1 MTDLGRL
8 QEWMQ
13 AVISHPGEID
23 EALRAAPGLQAA
35 EVIRPS
41 STLLPA
47 ERLAI
52 YQGMYPLRMEEAL
65 RSDYP
70 GLAHRVGAAA
80 FTALVGAYVAEWPSR
95 SYTLN
100 RLGDHL
106 PEFLRAGGGG
116 LRRPDLLADLATL
129 ERAVSEVFDAEEMP
143 SLTEAEIAAVA
154 PEAWGDAVLEPIA
167 ALRLLELR
175 YPVGLWLDAI
185 KAEGDA
191 HHPESRRRGGSGA
204 QPSRLRPRTLR
215 LARKD
220 SRLVVYRRRYAV
232 YREDL
237 DKPAHALL
245 ADLVA
250 GRPLGEAVEAALGRS
265 GAPAPERLT
274 GWFRGWAGAGLFS
287 AVRFP

>member
-23 EALRAAPGLQAA
+23 EALRAAPGLRAE

-41 STLLPA
+41 STLSPA

-70 GLAHRVGAAA
+70 GLAHLVGDAA
-80 FTALVGAYVAEWPSR
+80 FTALVRAYVAAWPSR

-100 RLGDHL
+100 RLGDQL
-106 PEFLRAGGGG
+106 PEFLRDGGGG

-129 ERAVSEVFDAEEMP
+129 ERAFSQVFDAEETP

-154 PEAWGDAVLEPIA
+154 PEAWADAVLEPIA
-167 ALRLLELR
+167 ALRLLALR

-185 KAEGDA
+185 KAEGEE
-191 HHPESRRRGGSGA
+191 HRHP
-204 QPSRLRPRTLR
+204 R

-232 YREDL
+232 YREEL
-237 DKPAHALL
+237 DKSAHALL

-250 GRPLGEAVEAALGRS
+250 GRPLGEAVEAALGRPR
-265 GAPAPERLT
+265 APAPERLT
-274 GWFRGWAGAGLFS
+274 GWFRGWAGAGLFR

>member
-1 MTDLGRL
+1 MSGLERL

-13 AVISHPGEID
+13 AVISHPGGID
-23 EALRAAPGLQAA
+23 EALAAAPGLRAA
-35 EVIRPS
+35 EVIRAS
-41 STLLPA
+41 STLTPE

-70 GLAHRVGAAA
+70 GLARLVGDAA
-80 FTALVGAYVAEWPSR
+80 FTALVRAYVAAWPSR

-106 PEFLRAGGGG
+106 PEFLRGGGGG

-129 ERAVSEVFDAEEMP
+129 ERAFSQVFDAEETP

-154 PEAWGDAVLEPIA
+154 PEAWADAVLEPIA

-185 KAEGDA
+185 RAEGEGTPSP
-191 HHPESRRRGGSGA
+191 HP
-204 QPSRLRPRTLR
+204 RLT
-215 LARKD
+215 RKD

-250 GRPLGEAVEAALGRS
+250 GRPLGEAVEAALGRPR
-265 GAPAPERLT
+265 APAPERLT
-274 GWFRGWAGAGLFS
+274 AWFRGWAGAGLFR